1 MPNQQSALNKL
12 QFQKLGGSLITEK
25 GREATARQD
34 VISRLALEL
43 VSIRKS
49 NPNLRLMLGHGSGS
63 FGHVPAKKHNTRQGV
78 HTPEEWRGFIEVWQQ
93 AGALHHIVMDALLAT
108 GLPAIGFPPS
118 ASVSAA
124 DGRITSWNLTPIQSA
139 LDANLLPVVFGDVAF
154 DSVRGGTILST
165 EDLFVHLAAHLHPA
179 RILLAGDEDGVF
191 TDFEA
196 HGEIIP
202 EITPSSD
209 LSHIFEAAT
218 VADVTGGM
226 AGKVQA
232 MLDLVQQ
239 VPDCQVRVFSGLV
252 PGNLSRA
259 LSGEPLGTL
268 IHAD

>member
-1 MPNQQSALNKL
+1 MSNELAFL
-12 QFQKLGGSLITEK
+12 KLGGSLITEK
-25 GREATARQD
+25 SREATARKD
-34 VISRLALEL
+34 VISRLASEL
-43 VSIRKS
+43 VDIRKS
-49 NPNLRLMLGHGSGS
+49 SPKLRLLLGHGSGS
-63 FGHVPAKKHNTRQGV
+63 FGHVSAKKYTTRAGV
-78 HTPEEWRGFIEVWQQ
+78 HTPDEWQGFIEVWQQ

-118 ASVSAA
+118 ASVGAA
-124 DGRITSWNLTPIQSA
+124 DGRISAWNLAPIQSA

-165 EDLFVHLAAHLHPA
+165 EDLFVHLAAHFHPS
-179 RILLAGDEDGVF
+179 RVLLAGDEDGVY

-239 VPDCQVRVFSGLV
+239 ITGCQVRIFSGLV

-268 IHAD
+268 IR